1 MWLPDTCVRRVNTN
15 IHAYIHWF
23 SSFRLLLSHTD
34 NPQYISIPAMDA
46 CVYGWPLPNSLIPV
60 PVLDLMST
68 SLIALLSNKWGIVSH
83 WTLRHKE
90 QHRYVRTLNQPSYL
104 TGSQHTK
111 YKQHSLQQNATW
123 RTTYNWFIGKIQ
135 YSLAGQFNLQHS
147 SPCKQLTKT
156 FRSKCLAFEYY
167 QLCIACQ
174 VTFH

>member
-1 MWLPDTCVRRVNTN
+1 MQIYTHTYTDSVRSDFHLVTLTMHSTLVR
-15 IHAYIHWF
+15 I
-23 SSFRLLLSHTD
+23 L
-34 NPQYISIPAMDA
+34 AMDA

-68 SLIALLSNKWGIVSH
+68 SLTASLSSKWGIVSH
-83 WTLRHKE
+83 WTLRQKE

-104 TGSQHTK
+104 TGSQPTK
-111 YKQHSLQQNATW
+111 YKQHSLQENVTW
-123 RTTYNWFIGKIQ
+123 WTTYNWFIGNIQ

-147 SPCKQLTKT
+147 APCKQLTKT
-156 FRSKCLAFEYY
+156 FRSNRLAFEWY